1 MGKSC
6 AVRHFGESF
15 EYFLEVNFERDTDV
29 VEIFGG
35 NIDVHDI
42 SEKLSMYYGIP
53 VEPGKT
59 LLFLDEIQS
68 CPKALNSLWFFCE
81 DYPQLHVIAAGS
93 LLEFALKD
101 IRSYGVGR
109 ISSLFVY
116 PMSFDEFLEAQNLGG
131 LVRIKREASDAKPL
145 MEVFHNKLVEQFRQY
160 MLIGGMPAAVSKY
173 VDTKSYLKARMVLA
187 DLRVAY
193 MDDFSK
199 YAGRMNP
206 DLLRHTLMSVAR
218 QTGNKFVYSLVDGG
232 YRTEQVKTALTYLRD
247 AGLIIPVFHS
257 ASNGIPLGKR
267 LRDDA
272 LTRMD

>member
-1 MGKSC
+1 
-6 AVRHFGESF
+6 
-15 EYFLEVNFERDTDV
+15 
-29 VEIFGG
+29 
-35 NIDVHDI
+35 
-42 SEKLSMYYGIP
+42 MYYGIP

-68 CPKALNSLWFFCE
+68 CPKALHSLWFFCE

-232 YRTEQVKTALTYLRD
+232 YRTEQVKTYL
-247 AGLIIPVFHS
+247 S
-257 ASNGIPLGKR
+257 
-267 LRDDA
+267 
-272 LTRMD
+272 